1 MRTDTYTIADIHC
14 GGCEATIRTLIG
26 DIEGVQYVELDHRT
40 NQVIISYDETLLDD
54 NAIRE
59 ALANSGFPAE

>member
-26 DIEGVQYVELDHRT
+26 DIEGVQDVTPDHRT
-40 NQVIISYDETLLDD
+40 NQVVISYDETLLDPD
-54 NAIRE
+54 AIRE
-59 ALANSGFPAE
+59 ALANTGFPAE